1 MFLVVANVDVRIG
14 QSESFLKDLDEYIT
28 ILLENEPGTVF
39 FDVYK
44 KALDVKEGVE
54 QYAILEGYK
63 DKAAFEDHANSE
75 YRMHHL
81 EKIRSHLSD
90 GSAAQFVSVES

>member
-1 MFLVVANVDVRIG
+1 MFLVVANVDVKIG
-14 QSESFLKDLDEYIT
+14 ESESFLKDLDEYIT
-28 ILLENEPGTVF
+28 ILLKNEPGTVF

-44 KALDVKEGVE
+44 KALDTKVDAE

-63 DKAAFEDHANSE
+63 DEAAYEDHAKSE
-75 YRMHHL
+75 YRIHHL

-90 GSAAQFVSVES
+90 GSAAQFTSLES

>member
-1 MFLVVANVDVRIG
+1 MFLVVADVDVKIG
-14 QSESFLKDLDEYIT
+14 ESESFLKDLDEYIT
-28 ILLENEPGTVF
+28 ILLKNEPGTVF

-44 KALDVKEGVE
+44 KALDIKEGVE
-54 QYAILEGYK
+54 QYAILEGYA
-63 DKAAFEDHANSE
+63 DEDAYEDHANSE